1 MRPCWILIS
10 LAGERLGS
18 ATHTIMDYVAFFLL
32 GASLLLLLVVPHF
45 LWLRWIISAFRLR
58 QKVGAAVG
66 LLSYLLFLMPW
77 LLMIQGSQRSY
88 GRVAS
93 AMLSE
98 DAIVLGMWM
107 GALLLPMGYFY
118 VRWVYAAYRQKVR
131 KTLYIRL
138 SSLLLLPASVLCLNL
153 SAELYHRSDISA
165 DLGVQLPYWGTDM
178 TEYTESKSG
187 FRGEGEVLATLEF
200 DTEAFEELKTKIR
213 QTAFYDSSRLELYGS
228 DGIEWPKSDT
238 LLYWRVR
245 DHLEANQLTGL
256 WAYDQEKGVYEF
268 YEPNLSD
275 IPNASILFKESYVLS
290 AELNLKNKTLSYR
303 RGQF

>member
-1 MRPCWILIS
+1 MMFYLSSFILVFN
-10 LAGERLGS
+10 LL
-18 ATHTIMDYVAFFLL
+18 FLVIL
-32 GASLLLLLVVPHF
+32 PHF
-45 LWLRWIISAFRLR
+45 LWIRWIIRAFRKR
-58 QKVGAAVG
+58 RVVGRVIA

-77 LLMIQGSQRSY
+77 VLMIQGSQRSY

-118 VRWVYAAYRQKVR
+118 GRWVYAAYRQKVW

-138 SSLLLLPASVLCLNL
+138 SLLLLLPASVLCLNL
-153 SAELYHRSDISA
+153 SAELYYRSNISA
-165 DLGVQLPYWGTDM
+165 DLGVQLPYWGTNM
-178 TEYTESKSG
+178 TEYTENKSG

-200 DTEAFEELKTKIR
+200 DTAAFEEFKTQIR
-213 QTAFYDSSRLELYGS
+213 QTDFYDSSRLELYGS
-228 DGIEWPKSDT
+228 DSLGWIKSDT

-245 DHLEANQLTGL
+245 EHLEATQLTGL
-256 WAYDQEKGVYEF
+256 WVYDPEKGAFEF

-275 IPNASILFKESYVLS
+275 IPNSSILFKESYVVS
-290 AELNLKNKTLSYR
+290 AEVNLKNRKLTYIR
-303 RGQF
+303 WIF